1 MPGRVGQ
8 GRLPEDCGGGVP
20 RITARSINGHVS
32 LMRATESSVL
42 ALSGGVGGAKL
53 ALGLSDVLPPGQL
66 HVLVNTA
73 DDFAHLGL
81 HISPD
86 IDTLLYTLSG
96 RANISQG
103 WGLEGE
109 TWNAMNA
116 LQGLEGDTWFRL
128 GDKDLATHLWR
139 TNLLAQGASMIQVT
153 DQLRTQFGISTHVH
167 PMCDQ
172 PVRTIVHCD
181 GRDLPFQHYFVKE
194 QCAPA
199 VNGFSFEG
207 ILDAR
212 PNVNVLEILDAGGVS
227 AIVVCPSN
235 PFVSID
241 PILQIPQM
249 WTALRDSPAPVTL
262 VSPIVA
268 GMAVKGPAA
277 KMMAE
282 LGVPVTA
289 LGVAQ
294 HYCQH
299 YPGLLDY
306 FVIDQSDAT
315 LAQDI
320 VALGLEV
327 AVTTTVM
334 KSKED
339 KQRLARF
346 TLELV
351 GV

>member
-1 MPGRVGQ
+1 M
-8 GRLPEDCGGGVP
+8 
-20 RITARSINGHVS
+20 T
-32 LMRATESSVL
+32 ATEPMVL

-53 ALGLSDVLPPGQL
+53 ALGLADVLPPGQL

-73 DDFAHLGL
+73 DDFSHLGL

-96 RANISQG
+96 KANAAQG

-109 TWNAMNA
+109 TWNAMEA
-116 LQGLEGDTWFRL
+116 LQGLDGDTWFRL

-139 TNLLAQGASMIQVT
+139 TGRLEQGASLSQVT
-153 DQLRTQFGISTHVH
+153 DLLRTQLGISSHIY
-167 PMCDQ
+167 PMCDE
-172 PVRTIVHCD
+172 PVRTTVHCE

-199 VNGFSFEG
+199 ITGFSFEG

-212 PNVNVLEILDAGGVS
+212 PNDTVLQMVRSGAFS

-241 PILQIPQM
+241 PILQIPGL
-249 WTALRDSPAPVTL
+249 WAALSDSPAALVL

-268 GMAVKGPAA
+268 GMALKGPAA

-282 LGVPVTA
+282 LGTPVTA
-289 LGVAQ
+289 LGVAE
-294 HYCQH
+294 HYCKR
-299 YPGLLDY
+299 YKGLLDY
-306 FVIDQSDAT
+306 FVIDENDAT
-315 LAQDI
+315 LASDI
-320 VALGLEV
+320 AALGV
-327 AVTTTVM
+327 KVTVTNTVM
-334 KSKED
+334 KSRED
-339 KQRLARF
+339 KQRLARL
-346 TLELV
+346 TLQVL

>member
-1 MPGRVGQ
+1 MTA
-8 GRLPEDCGGGVP
+8 PEP
-20 RITARSINGHVS
+20 N
-32 LMRATESSVL
+32 VL

-53 ALGLSDVLPPGQL
+53 ALGLADVLPPGQL

-73 DDFAHLGL
+73 DDFSHLGL

-96 RANISQG
+96 KANAAQG

-109 TWNAMNA
+109 TWNAMEA
-116 LQGLEGDTWFRL
+116 LQGLDGDTWFRL

-139 TNLLAQGASMIQVT
+139 TGRLAQGASLSQVT
-153 DQLRTQFGISTHVH
+153 DLLRTQLGISSHIY
-167 PMCDQ
+167 PMCDE
-172 PVRTIVHCD
+172 PVRTAVHCE

-199 VNGFSFEG
+199 ITGFSFEG

-212 PNVNVLEILDAGGVS
+212 PNDTVLQMVRSGAFS

-241 PILQIPQM
+241 PILQIPGL
-249 WTALRDSPAPVTL
+249 WAALSDSPAELVL

-268 GMAVKGPAA
+268 GMALKGPAA

-282 LGVPVTA
+282 LGTPVTA
-289 LGVAQ
+289 LGVAEY
-294 HYCQH
+294 YCKR
-299 YPGLLDY
+299 YKGLLDY
-306 FVIDQSDAT
+306 FVIDESDAT
-315 LAQDI
+315 LAPDI
-320 VALGLEV
+320 AALGV
-327 AVTTTVM
+327 KVTVTNTVM
-334 KSKED
+334 KSRED

-346 TLELV
+346 TLQVV